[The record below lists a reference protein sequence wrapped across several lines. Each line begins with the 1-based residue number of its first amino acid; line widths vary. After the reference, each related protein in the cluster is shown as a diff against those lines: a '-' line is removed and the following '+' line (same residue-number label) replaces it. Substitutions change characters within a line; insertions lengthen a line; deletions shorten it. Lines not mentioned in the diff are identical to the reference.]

1 MRRLKILTWHT
12 HGAYLYYLT
21 QAPHDFYV
29 LSKPG
34 RPPGYG
40 GRCGHLPWGGNVHD
54 LPVAQAA
61 RQALD
66 LVLFQDDHQYL
77 EDQDLYLSPAQRRL
91 PKIYLEHD
99 PPREHPVDTRHIVT
113 DENVL
118 LVHCTAFNRL
128 MWDSG
133 RVPTRVI
140 EHGVVAPQA
149 VYTGELARGL
159 VVINNIARRGRRL
172 GFDVFQEARKDVP
185 LDLIGMGAEE
195 AGGLGEVQHA
205 ELPRFA
211 ARYRFLFNP
220 IRYTS
225 LGLAVI
231 EAMMTG
237 MPVVA
242 LATTEMTTVIR
253 DGLNGVIDTDP
264 ARLVRAMQ
272 ALLRDPEEA
281 RRLGLEAQRSAR
293 ARFGIERFVAD
304 WNRAFHDVT
313 GASSIAP
320 ALRPPSEDRVRSAP
334 ARAAGSRSTPPRAA

>member
-40 GRCGHLPWGGNVHD
+40 GRCGHMPWGDNVHD
-54 LPVAQAA
+54 LPVSEAT
-61 RQALD
+61 RQPLD
-66 LVLFQDDHQYL
+66 LILFQDDAQYL
-77 EDQDLYLSPAQRRL
+77 EDQHRFLSPAQQCL

-99 PPREHPVDTRHIVT
+99 PPREHPVDTRHIVS

-140 EHGVVAPQA
+140 EHGVVAPKA
-149 VYTGELARGL
+149 AYSGELERGL

-172 GFDVFQEARKDVP
+172 GYDIFQEARAEVP
-185 LDLIGMGAEE
+185 LDLVGMGAEE

-205 ELPRFA
+205 ELAAFA
-211 ARYRFLFNP
+211 ARYRFFFNP

-237 MPVVA
+237 MPIVA
-242 LATTEMTTVIR
+242 LATTEMVTVIR
-253 DGLNGVIDTDP
+253 NGENGLIDTDVQ
-264 ARLVRAMQ
+264 RLVAAMRSLLADPGRARRMG
-272 ALLRDPEEA
+272 EEA
-281 RRLGLEAQRSAR
+281 RRTAH
-293 ARFGIERFVAD
+293 ARFGIGRFVAD
-304 WNRAFHDVT
+304 WNRAFYDVT
-313 GASSIAP
+313 G
-320 ALRPPSEDRVRSAP
+320 VRSAK
-334 ARAAGSRSTPPRAA
+334 PPVALGTS